1 MCTCQLVHVWA
12 TKTCL
17 HGNQHTG
24 IVGGPVSE
32 TEQLRSWFSKEVEGY
47 GLMVRDLGPISFAD
61 GLVLCAVLHRYLP
74 QHM

>member
-1 MCTCQLVHVWA
+1 M
-12 TKTCL
+12 
-17 HGNQHTG
+17 
-24 IVGGPVSE
+24 SE